1 MNKYYFEKNKKKI
14 FLKNYVEEIKRIIIN
29 LKERNSKTKES
40 KKLGHNRT
48 SSSPLNIREK
58 TSNEN
63 DQEDWDTFR
72 HFVKIIQIVGELIMK
87 YEGLEDIL
95 GQNIQKSLDNKQEA
109 DLFSIDS
116 YKDYLLEDM
125 DRIKFNGLVLIIES
139 GEFRRNI
146 IEDLFLTEFLI

>member
-1 MNKYYFEKNKKKI
+1 
-14 FLKNYVEEIKRIIIN
+14 
-29 LKERNSKTKES
+29 
-40 KKLGHNRT
+40 
-48 SSSPLNIREK
+48 
-58 TSNEN
+58 
-63 DQEDWDTFR
+63 
-72 HFVKIIQIVGELIMK
+72 MK

-109 DLFSIDS
+109 DLFSINS

-146 IEDLFLTEFLI
+146 IEDLSLTEFLIQKLLGDDYNMMKDLLKPLYLLSENVHKFAFDIVFAPIKTLLKNISKSNVI